1 MYSLALRTVAL
12 MDSLRAEILVYELGD
27 MLADMMV
34 LWMAAGM
41 VHWWAA
47 LMVLLWADLLGSF
60 E

>member
-1 MYSLALRTVAL
+1 MAPRTVAL

>member
-1 MYSLALRTVAL
+1 MAPRTVAL
-12 MDSLRAEILVYELGD
+12 MDSLRAEMLVYELDD

-47 LMVLLWADLLGSF
+47 LMVLLWADWLGSF